1 MEENS
6 EKDHP
11 QVTMLDPFK
20 IWKELYFSTE
30 EVLTSTMRNY
40 VTTDEF
46 ANGIDVILNSYL
58 QYLKL
63 QNEFT
68 NRYMEDSPFSSKRDV
83 ARVAELVVSLENKV
97 DGLEGE
103 LEEKL
108 EELETQIIFI
118 TEEIG
123 ARPESVTKE
132 NLGEALTPSVAALK
146 DLSKRVANL
155 EKLLKKV
162 DINLSAIY
170 KQVKAETKIN
180 TPAAKAQKPKPLS
193 GLAE

>member
-1 MEENS
+1 MEEGL

-20 IWKELYFSTE
+20 IWKKLYFSTE
-30 EVLTSTMRNY
+30 EFLTSTMQNY
-40 VTTDEF
+40 VTTDKF
-46 ANGIDVILNSYL
+46 ANGIDVVLNSYL

-103 LEEKL
+103 LETKL
-108 EELETQIIFI
+108 EELESHIGFI
-118 TEEIG
+118 SQAMA
-123 ARPESVTKE
+123 ARPEAAAVEDLS
-132 NLGEALTPSVAALK
+132 EALTPSMAAIK
-146 DLSKRVANL
+146 DLSKRVSNL

-162 DINLSAIY
+162 DTNLSAIG
-170 KQVKAETKIN
+170 KQIKTDSKTK
-180 TPAAKAQKPKPLS
+180 TPVVRAQNSNPSTELP
-193 GLAE
+193 E